1 MLSVMGY
8 ITPMKRLKLLI
19 IALLLGSFWIPQ
31 VTIQAA
37 DQGRILHPKGLLWKI
52 EKPGQPASHIF
63 GTMHV
68 GDPRV
73 INLAPEAERAFKNAD
88 RFAMEVLMNFQ
99 AMGAITSG
107 SYFNDGRTLASVMDG
122 ADYDRLIQLLQQQRG
137 LPESAVKHMRPWVVI
152 MILMMPADGQLGSGD
167 ALDMVLYRRAALRSI
182 PLLGLETA
190 EEQIAIFDTL
200 SIDEQVWMLNK
211 SVADFELIDGL
222 LAQMLDAYLAG
233 DLAALMTMQRQYDDP
248 ESDIDNRLMLA
259 MLDQRNLRMVE
270 RMQHFLQQGNAFIA
284 IGALHLPGE
293 RGVLHL
299 LEKSGYSVTP
309 VY

>member
-1 MLSVMGY
+1 MLNVMGY
-8 ITPMKRLKLLI
+8 IIPMKRLKLLI
-19 IALLLGSFWIPQ
+19 ILFLLGSLSIPQ
-31 VTIQAA
+31 VNIQAA

-52 EKPGQPASHIF
+52 EKLGQSPSHIF

-73 INLAPEAERAFKNAD
+73 INLAPEAEQAFKNAE

-107 SYFNDGRTLASVMDG
+107 SFFNDGRTLASVMDRP
-122 ADYDRLIQLLQQQRG
+122 DYDRLIQLLQQQRG

-152 MILMMPADGQLGSGD
+152 MILMMPAEGQMGAGD

-190 EEQIAIFDTL
+190 EEQMAIFDTL

-222 LAQMLDAYLAG
+222 FAQMLESYLTG
-233 DLAALMTMQRQYDDP
+233 DLAALMNMQQQYDDP

-259 MLDQRNLRMVE
+259 LLDQRNQRMVE

-293 RGVLHL
+293 QGVLHL
-299 LEKSGYSVTP
+299 LEQSGYSVTP